1 MIYLDYNATTPIDP
15 LVLEAMEPYLKEAFG
30 NASSR
35 SHSLGWRA
43 QMAVDRARRQVA
55 QSIGAKPSEIIFTSG
70 ATESNNMAI
79 LGAFWAQQE
88 RLSGQRPHIIT
99 ASAEHKAVLEV
110 CLQAQKWGAELS
122 LLPVNRFGQ
131 VEVDEVARHI
141 QPQTILISIMAANNE
156 IGSLNPIA
164 EIGQL
169 AKDRGVWF
177 HTDAA
182 QAAGKIPLDV
192 QGMNIDLLSI
202 SGHKIYGPKGV
213 GALYMRS
220 EAPRVELQ
228 PLFFGGSQERGLRPG
243 TLNVPGIVGLG
254 RALELA
260 EELRE
265 AEELRFRDY
274 AQELIENLR
283 HESKEIVLNGHPEQ
297 RLAGNISLS
306 FPGLNSELFA
316 LGLSGLALSSSS
328 ACTSESAS
336 PSHVL
341 KAIGL
346 SDELARATLRI
357 GLGRPT
363 SRQDM
368 AVATQKLLDLI
379 RKNKEISAH

>member
-43 QMAVDRARRQVA
+43 QMAVDRSRRQVA

-243 TLNVPGIVGLG
+243 TLNVSGIVGLG

>member
-43 QMAVDRARRQVA
+43 QMAVDRSRRQVA